1 MVPEE
6 LRYTEKHAWVLRT
19 AENGARAG
27 ITDHAQEQLGAV
39 VSAHLP
45 RAGDALTAGQP
56 TGQVKSTAAA
66 FDLYAP
72 VSGTVV
78 AVNDDVAARPET
90 VNDDP
95 YGEGWLVEI
104 DLTNTGELDNLLD
117 ASAYQD
123 LTSQG

>member
-1 MVPEE
+1 MIPEE
-6 LRYTEKHAWVLRT
+6 LRYTEKHVWVLRT
-19 AENGARAG
+19 AENGVRAG
-27 ITDHAQEQLGAV
+27 ITDYAQEQLGAV

-45 RAGDALTAGQP
+45 RAGDALAAGQCM
-56 TGQVKSTAAA
+56 GQVKSTVAA

-104 DLTNTGELDNLLD
+104 DLTNVGELGNLLD

-123 LTSQG
+123 LTGRG